1 MVQQGRF
8 RTPFRIWG
16 TLVMTVACL
25 SFAAGAAE
33 AQAKP
38 VSGSL
43 TGVVRDLTGTP
54 QMGASVQVLAEVA
67 GINSSSELL
76 TNTQGIFRT
85 DKLVPG
91 LYTVRVTLAGF
102 LPTLQQHVRINPNLT
117 TMLRIE
123 MESMFATLEQLRRQP
138 NSASKADADDWKWVL
153 RSASG
158 TRPVLQ
164 WDNYG
169 AVLSAGVDRNAGA
182 PKMLVEFTDGARR
195 PGSVS
200 NVAAAPGTAF
210 AYDQKLGQ
218 GKLLVAGQMSYD
230 EEPSGGV
237 ATVWLPT
244 GTIGA
249 GPHTALVLRQASL
262 GNTGVTFRGMRLD
275 QGGAVTLG
283 DRVLVRYGGE
293 YLLVGLG
300 RSVSSVRPRISLETK
315 LSDKWRANVVFAS
328 QPGAPNSLDS
338 NALDS
343 SGEELQSSL
352 VRALDE
358 LDAFPALMWRDGRPV
373 LQGGWHEEISAERR
387 VGERGKLQV
396 AAFHDDAHHMAVFG
410 RGSDLPETEFFQDIF
425 SNAFAYDGGMS
436 SSWGG
441 RIAYREKLNDDTEVT
456 AVYAMGGALAPN
468 AMTDAVLRDALRM
481 VARQSLGLNVTTRVP
496 HSGGRF
502 TVGYKWIS
510 GPAVTRVDSY
520 GESLYQMDP
529 FLHVSVRQQLPKFGP
544 GRWEAIADCDN
555 LLAQGYVTMNTRDG
569 QVVLVPA
576 FRTFRGGLS
585 LQF

>member
-1 MVQQGRF
+1 
-8 RTPFRIWG
+8 
-16 TLVMTVACL
+16 L
-25 SFAAGAAE
+25 SLLTGAAE
-33 AQAKP
+33 AQAKL
-38 VSGSL
+38 VAGSL
-43 TGVVRDLTGTP
+43 TGVVRDLAGTP
-54 QMGASVQVLAEVA
+54 QMGASVQVLAETA
-67 GINSSSELL
+67 GTNGSNELL
-76 TNTQGIFRT
+76 TNTQGIFRSE
-85 DKLVPG
+85 KLVPG
-91 LYTVRVTLAGF
+91 LYTIRVTLAGF
-102 LPTLQQHVRINPNLT
+102 LPTLQQHVRVNANLT
-117 TMLRIE
+117 TMVRIE
-123 MESMFATLEQLRRQP
+123 MESMFATLEQLRKQP
-138 NSASKADADDWKWVL
+138 NSARAEADDWRWVL

-164 WDNYG
+164 WDDYG
-169 AVLSAGVDRNAGA
+169 AAPGADSGRGA
-182 PKMLVEFTDGARR
+182 PKMLMEFTDGARR

-200 NVAAAPGTAF
+200 NVASAPGTAF
-210 AYDQKLGQ
+210 AYDQKLGA

-230 EEPSGGV
+230 EEPAGGV
-237 ATVWLPT
+237 ATVWLPA

-249 GPHTALVLRQASL
+249 GPHTALVLREASL
-262 GNTGVTFRGMRLD
+262 GHTGVTFRGMRLD

-300 RSVSSVRPRISLETK
+300 RSVSSLRPRISMETK
-315 LSDKWRANVVFAS
+315 LGDAWRANVVFAS
-328 QPGAPNSLDS
+328 QPGAPNTLDS

-343 SGEELQSSL
+343 SGDELQSSL
-352 VRALDE
+352 ARALDE
-358 LDAFPALMWRDGRPV
+358 LDAFPALMWRDGKPV
-373 LQGGWHEEISAERR
+373 LEGGWHEEISVERR
-387 VGERGKLQV
+387 IGERGRLQI
-396 AAFHDDAHHMAVFG
+396 AAFHDDAHHQAVFG
-410 RGSDLPETEFFQDIF
+410 RGSDLPDKEFFQDIF
-425 SNAFAYDGGMS
+425 SNAFAYDGGSS

-441 RIAYREKLNDDTEVT
+441 RIAYREKLGDDTELT
-456 AVYAMGGALAPN
+456 AVYAMGGALAPG

-481 VARQSLGLNVTTRVP
+481 VARQSVGLNVSTKVP
-496 HSGGRF
+496 RAGGRV

-510 GPAVTRVDSY
+510 GPAVSRVDSY

-529 FLHVSVRQQLPKFGP
+529 FLHVSLRQQLPKFGP

>member
-1 MVQQGRF
+1 MVQQGRL
-8 RTPFRIWG
+8 RVLG
-16 TLVMTVACL
+16 TLVMAAACL
-25 SFAAGAAE
+25 SIMTSGAE
-33 AQAKP
+33 AQAKL
-38 VSGSL
+38 VAGSL
-43 TGVVRDLTGTP
+43 TGVVRDLAGTP
-54 QMGASVQVLAEVA
+54 QMGASVQVLAETA
-67 GINSSSELL
+67 GINGSSDFL
-76 TNTQGIFRT
+76 TNTQGIFRGE
-85 DKLVPG
+85 KLAPG
-91 LYTVRVTLAGF
+91 LYTIRVTLAGF
-102 LPTLQQHVRINPNLT
+102 LPTLQQHVRINANLT
-117 TMLRIE
+117 TMVRIE
-123 MESMFATLEQLRRQP
+123 MESMFATLEQLRKQP
-138 NSASKADADDWKWVL
+138 NSAKADADDWKWVL

-158 TRPVLQ
+158 ARPVLQ
-164 WDNYG
+164 WDDYG
-169 AVLSAGVDRNAGA
+169 AVLSAGLDRNAGA
-182 PKMLVEFTDGARR
+182 PKMLMQFTDGARR

-210 AYDQKLGQ
+210 AYDQKLGE

-230 EEPSGGV
+230 EAPAGGV

-249 GPHTALVLRQASL
+249 GPHTALVLREATL

-283 DRVLVRYGGE
+283 DRVLIRYGGE

-300 RSVSSVRPRISLETK
+300 RSVSSVRPRVSLETK
-315 LSDKWRANVVFAS
+315 LSDTWRANVVFAS

-358 LDAFPALMWRDGRPV
+358 LDAFPALMWREGRPV
-373 LQGGWHEEISAERR
+373 LQGGWHEEISVERR
-387 VGERGKLQV
+387 VGERGKLQI
-396 AAFHDDAHHMAVFG
+396 AAFHDDAHHQAVFG
-410 RGSDLPETEFFQDIF
+410 RGSDLPEQEYFQDIF
-425 SNAFAYDGGMS
+425 SNAFAYDGGS
-436 SSWGG
+436 VSSWGG
-441 RIAYREKLNDDTEVT
+441 RMAFREKLSDDTEVT
-456 AVYAMGGALAPN
+456 AVYALGGALAPNASTN

-481 VARQSLGLNVTTRVP
+481 VARQSLGLNVSTKLPR
-496 HSGGRF
+496 SGGKV

-510 GPAVTRVDSY
+510 GPAISRVDSY

-529 FLHVSVRQQLPKFGP
+529 FLHVSLRQQLPKFGP

-569 QVVLVPA
+569 QVLLVPA

>member
-1 MVQQGRF
+1 VQQGRF
-8 RTPFRIWG
+8 RTQLRIWG
-16 TLVMTVACL
+16 TLVTAAACL
-25 SFAAGAAE
+25 SLLTGAAE
-33 AQAKP
+33 AQAKL
-38 VSGSL
+38 VAGSL
-43 TGVVRDLTGTP
+43 TGVVRDLAGTP
-54 QMGASVQVLAEVA
+54 QMGASVQVLAETA
-67 GINSSSELL
+67 GTNGSNELL
-76 TNTQGIFRT
+76 TNTQGIFRSE
-85 DKLVPG
+85 KLVPG
-91 LYTVRVTLAGF
+91 LYTIRVTLAGF
-102 LPTLQQHVRINPNLT
+102 LPTLQQHVRVNANLT
-117 TMLRIE
+117 TMVRIE
-123 MESMFATLEQLRRQP
+123 MESMFATLEQLRKQP
-138 NSASKADADDWKWVL
+138 NSARAEADDWRWVL

-164 WDNYG
+164 WDDYG
-169 AVLSAGVDRNAGA
+169 AAPGADAGRGA
-182 PKMLVEFTDGARR
+182 PKMLMEFTDGARR

-200 NVAAAPGTAF
+200 NVASAPGTAF
-210 AYDQKLGQ
+210 AYDQKLGA

-230 EEPSGGV
+230 EEPAGGV
-237 ATVWLPT
+237 ATVWLPA

-249 GPHTALVLRQASL
+249 GPHTALVLREASL

-300 RSVSSVRPRISLETK
+300 RSVSSLRPRISMETK
-315 LSDKWRANVVFAS
+315 LGDAWRANVVFAS
-328 QPGAPNSLDS
+328 QPGAPNTLDS
-338 NALDS
+338 NALDL
-343 SGEELQSSL
+343 SGDELQSSL
-352 VRALDE
+352 ARALDE
-358 LDAFPALMWRDGRPV
+358 LDAFPALMWRDGKPV
-373 LQGGWHEEISAERR
+373 LEGGWHEEISVERR
-387 VGERGKLQV
+387 IGERGKLQI
-396 AAFHDDAHHMAVFG
+396 AAFHDDAHNQAVFG
-410 RGSDLPETEFFQDIF
+410 RGSDLPDKEFFQDIF
-425 SNAFAYDGGMS
+425 SNAFAYDGGSS

-441 RIAYREKLNDDTEVT
+441 RIAYREKLGDDTELT
-456 AVYAMGGALAPN
+456 AVYAMGGALAPG

-481 VARQSLGLNVTTRVP
+481 VARQSVGLNVSTKVP
-496 HSGGRF
+496 RAGGRV

-529 FLHVSVRQQLPKFGP
+529 FLHVSLRQQLPKFGP

>member
-1 MVQQGRF
+1 MAA
-8 RTPFRIWG
+8 
-16 TLVMTVACL
+16 ACL
-25 SFAAGAAE
+25 SVMTSAAE
-33 AQAKP
+33 AQAKLVP
-38 VSGSL
+38 GSL
-43 TGVVRDLTGTP
+43 TGVVRDLAGIP
-54 QMGASVQVLAEVA
+54 QMGASVQVLAEAA
-67 GINSSSELL
+67 GVNSSSEFL
-76 TNTQGIFRT
+76 TNTQGIFRGE
-85 DKLVPG
+85 KLAPG

-102 LPTLQQHVRINPNLT
+102 LPTLQQHVRINANLT

-123 MESMFATLEQLRRQP
+123 MESMFATLEQLRKQP
-138 NSASKADADDWKWVL
+138 NSAKADADDWKWVL
-153 RSASG
+153 RSAAG

-164 WDNYG
+164 WDDYG

-182 PKMLVEFTDGARR
+182 PKMLMEFTDGARR

-210 AYDQKLGQ
+210 AYDQKLGE

-230 EEPSGGV
+230 EAPAGGV

-249 GPHTALVLRQASL
+249 GPHTALVLREAAL
-262 GNTGVTFRGMRLD
+262 GNTGVTFRGMRVD
-275 QGGAVTLG
+275 QGGALTLG
-283 DRVLVRYGGE
+283 DRMLVRYGGE

-300 RSVSSVRPRISLETK
+300 RSVSSIRPRVSLEAK
-315 LSDKWRANVVFAS
+315 LNDTWRANLVFAS

-343 SGEELQSSL
+343 SSDELQSSL

-373 LQGGWHEEISAERR
+373 LEGGWHEEISVERR
-387 VGERGKLQV
+387 IGERGRLQI
-396 AAFHDDAHHMAVFG
+396 AAFHDDAHHQAVFG
-410 RGSDLPETEFFQDIF
+410 RGSDLPAQEYFQDVF
-425 SNAFAYDGGMS
+425 SNAFAYDGGS
-436 SSWGG
+436 DSSWGG
-441 RIAYREKLNDDTEVT
+441 RVAFREKLSDDTEVT

-468 AMTDAVLRDALRM
+468 GMTDAILRDALHM
-481 VARQSLGLNVTTRVP
+481 VTRQSIGVNVSTKVP
-496 HSGGRF
+496 RAGGKV

-510 GPAVTRVDSY
+510 GPAVSRVDSY

-529 FLHVSVRQQLPKFGP
+529 YLHVSLRQQLPKFGP

>member
-1 MVQQGRF
+1 VEQQGRL
-8 RTPFRIWG
+8 RKPYRIWG
-16 TLVMTVACL
+16 TLFMAAACL
-25 SFAAGAAE
+25 SFWTSSAD
-33 AQAKP
+33 AQAKLIA
-38 VSGSL
+38 GSL
-43 TGVVRDLTGTP
+43 TGVVRDLAGTP
-54 QMGASVQVLAEVA
+54 QMGASVEVLAETA
-67 GINSSSELL
+67 GNNSTSEFL
-76 TNTQGIFRT
+76 TNTQGIFRS
-85 DKLVPG
+85 DKLSPG
-91 LYTVRVTLAGF
+91 LYTIRVTLAGF
-102 LPTLQQHVRINPNLT
+102 LPTLQQHVRINANLT
-117 TMLRIE
+117 TMVRIE
-123 MESMFATLEQLRRQP
+123 MESMFATLEQLRKQP
-138 NSASKADADDWKWVL
+138 NSAKAEADDWKWVL

-164 WDNYG
+164 WDDYG
-169 AVLSAGVDRNAGA
+169 AVLSAGVDRDAGA
-182 PKMLVEFTDGARR
+182 PKMLMQFTDGARR

-210 AYDQKLGQ
+210 AYDQKLGE

-230 EEPSGGV
+230 EAPAGGV

-244 GTIGA
+244 GTIGS
-249 GPHTALVLRQASL
+249 GPHTALVLREAAL
-262 GNTGVTFRGMRLD
+262 GNTGLTFRGMRLD

-283 DRVLVRYGGE
+283 DRMLVRYGGE

-300 RSVSSVRPRISLETK
+300 RTVSSVRPRISLETK
-315 LSDKWRANVVFAS
+315 LSDAWRANVVFAS

-338 NALDS
+338 NALDA
-343 SGEELQSSL
+343 GGDELQSSL

-387 VGERGKLQV
+387 LGERGKLQV

-410 RGSDLPETEFFQDIF
+410 RGSDLPEQEYFQDIF
-425 SNAFAYDGGMS
+425 SNAFAYDGGMA

-441 RIAYREKLNDDTEVT
+441 RLALREKFGDDTEVS
-456 AVYAMGGALAPN
+456 AVYAMGGALAPG
-468 AMTDAVLRDALRM
+468 AATDAVLRDALRL
-481 VARQSLGLNVTTRVP
+481 ATRQSLGLNVSTKVP
-496 HSGGRF
+496 RAGGRV

-510 GPAVTRVDSY
+510 GPTITRVDSY

-529 FLHVSVRQQLPKFGP
+529 YLHVSLRQQLPKFGP